1 MVADHL
7 GTPLALHD
15 EQGRP
20 MWTMTL
26 DSYGAVRQGK
36 GKPQDC
42 PFRYQGQY
50 EDVETGLCY
59 NRFRYYTPQLGQFIS
74 QDPNGLAGG
83 NPNLYGYVFD
93 TTTEIDPLGL
103 ECKFWR
109 KAKKQYWKDKHAQES
124 LAPTGKYSLDNLG
137 RMQKGRPPII
147 KAEITDASGASR
159 TADVSIELHY
169 TCLPQRSG
177 SLKAHEPWNLTEATP
192 WGHAGMAPYRQLG
205 DNFNLSEILN
215 GTSTWSK

>member
-20 MWTMTL
+20 TWTMTL
-26 DSYGAVRQGK
+26 DSYGAVRQGQ

-59 NRFRYYTPQLGQFIS
+59 NRFRYYAPQLGQFIS
-74 QDPNGLAGG
+74 QDPNGLGGG

-109 KAKKQYWKDKHAQES
+109 KVKKQY
-124 LAPTGKYSLDNLG
+124 
-137 RMQKGRPPII
+137 
-147 KAEITDASGASR
+147 
-159 TADVSIELHY
+159 
-169 TCLPQRSG
+169 
-177 SLKAHEPWNLTEATP
+177 
-192 WGHAGMAPYRQLG
+192 
-205 DNFNLSEILN
+205 
-215 GTSTWSK
+215 